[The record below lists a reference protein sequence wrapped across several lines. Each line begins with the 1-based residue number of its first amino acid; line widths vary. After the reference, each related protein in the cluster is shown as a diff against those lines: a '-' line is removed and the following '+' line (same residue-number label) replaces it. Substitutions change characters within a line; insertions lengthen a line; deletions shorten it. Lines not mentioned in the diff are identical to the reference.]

1 MKMTQSPNRAKFV
14 EFLHIKVPKFSIY
27 SIQILICMY
36 FRTGEKKIGELEFS
50 HKFTNQFLISSP
62 LIS

>member
-1 MKMTQSPNRAKFV
+1 MSVVKFLGFFV
-14 EFLHIKVPKFSIY
+14 TLWLHSRLDQGVL
-27 SIQILICMY
+27 Q
-36 FRTGEKKIGELEFS
+36 IGELEFS